1 MCNLYRLGQSAA
13 EIAKLFRAEVN
24 PNPNLSSHIYPT
36 SNGLV
41 IDNGVLRSMT
51 WGFPLAERSKKTGKL
66 LKPKPVNNARTDK
79 LGAAFW
85 KSSFAER
92 RCLIPLSAF
101 AEAQGQRGS
110 MTRTWMS
117 LPYADVMVCAAVWR
131 DSDEWGPCYSM
142 IMTDACEQMQPIHN
156 RMPVILRGQ
165 EIAQFTHGDEADA
178 RELCRPFR
186 DQLKIEQTDELWFNP
201 R

>member
-1 MCNLYRLGQSAA
+1 MCNLCRLGQSAA

-24 PNPNLSSHIYPT
+24 PNPNLSSHIYPN

-41 IDNGVLRSMT
+41 IDNEVLRSMT
-51 WGFPLAERSKKTGKL
+51 WGFPLAKRSKKTGKV
-66 LKPKPVNNARTDK
+66 LKPKAVNNARADK

-117 LPYADVMVCAAVWR
+117 LQNSDVMICAAVWR

-142 IMTDACEQMQPIHN
+142 NMTDACEQMQPIHN

-165 EIAQFTHGDEADA
+165 ETAQFTHGDEADA

-186 DQLKIEQTDELWFNP
+186 GQLKIE
-201 R
+201 